1 MAEKKDIR
9 PAGEAPADQAEQAAA
24 EIAANVAQET
34 APAAGNMSEEPIP
47 KKKTPPKKKKHIIRN
62 VIIIVIVAAIAALVI
77 FGCVKFFG
85 GSGSD
90 GEIVTAVVSSGSI
103 TSTVSGEGLTRAKD
117 SASLTLTTSGTV
129 EEGYVKEGDT
139 VEAGQQLYKIRSE
152 AAEKA
157 VTDAQKAVEDSAKEL
172 QKLREAQAN
181 LTVRAPYKGKIQLDK
196 DASVPKVGDDM
207 SSGTKL
213 ATLVDDSK
221 MKLVQYYSYAYAKQI
236 KAGQK
241 ATISIPSSMSTV
253 SGTVSEVHMVDR
265 ISAEGSRLF
274 EVDLVMNNPG
284 TLTAG
289 VDASATLSVG
299 SETIY
304 PYEAGKLQ
312 YNQSTDIVTKVS
324 GPVQK
329 VNLRNYAEVA
339 AGEVLLVMSGDDS
352 DTDIYNANE
361 NLQSKQKALEEA
373 QKVLDVLNGVAPIS
387 GTVMSVSIAPGDEV
401 ESSTTAV
408 VVSDNSTILLD
419 ANVDERNIS
428 YVKEGMSVDIDQ
440 WGTAVTGVV
449 SSVSLTSKAENG
461 VATFPAV
468 ISIDNSD
475 GSVLPGSY
483 ATYTMVASQSD
494 NCLLLPIQAVKSV
507 ETMDGTQTVVFVHSP
522 DRPDNAVDL
531 DTPVDGVP
539 DKDYWAVPVEIGI
552 SDNQN
557 VEILSGV
564 EEGTEVFQQVAYS
577 DSMY

>member
-1 MAEKKDIR
+1 M
-9 PAGEAPADQAEQAAA
+9 
-24 EIAANVAQET
+24 
-34 APAAGNMSEEPIP
+34 
-47 KKKTPPKKKKHIIRN
+47 RN
-62 VIIIVIVAAIAALVI
+62 VILIVILAAVAAGII
-77 FGCVKFFG
+77 WGCVKFFG
-85 GSGSD
+85 GSGSKGD
-90 GEIVTAVVSSGSI
+90 IMTAVVSTGSI

-129 EEGYVKEGDT
+129 EEVYVKEGDT
-139 VEAGQQLYKIRSE
+139 VQAGQQLYKIKSE

-157 VTDAQKAVEDSAKEL
+157 VTDARKAVEDSAKEL
-172 QKLREAQAN
+172 KKLQEAQAN
-181 LTVRAPYKGKIQLDK
+181 LTVRAPYKGKIQLAK
-196 DASVPKVGDDM
+196 DAVIPKVGDDM
-207 SSGTKL
+207 SSGTTL

-236 KAGQK
+236 KAGQS
-241 ATISIPSSMSTV
+241 ASISIPSSMTTV
-253 SGTVSEVHMVDR
+253 TGTVSEVHMVDR
-265 ISAEGSRLF
+265 ISSEGSRLF

-289 VDASATLSVG
+289 VEASATMTVNG
-299 SETIY
+299 ETIY
-304 PYEAGKLQ
+304 PYEAGKLE

-339 AGEVLLVMSGDDS
+339 AGEVLLVMGGDDN

-361 NLQSKQKALEEA
+361 TMQTKQKTLDEAQKALD
-373 QKVLDVLNGVAPIS
+373 LLNGVSPIA
-387 GTVMSVSIAPGDEV
+387 GTVMSVSVEPGQEV
-401 ESSTTAV
+401 ETGTTVV

-440 WGTAVTGVV
+440 WGTQVSGVV

-461 VATFPAV
+461 VATFPAT

-475 GSVLPGSY
+475 GTILPGSY

-494 NCLLLPIQAVKSV
+494 NCLMLPIQAVKSV
-507 ETMDGTQTVVFVHSP
+507 ETADGTQTVVFVHSSS
-522 DRPDNAVDL
+522 RPDDAVDL

-539 DKDYWAVPVEIGI
+539 DKDYWAVPVTIGI
-552 SDNQN
+552 SDTQN

-564 EEGTEVFQQVAYS
+564 EEGTEVFQQIAPS
-577 DSMY
+577 DQSYY